1 MRIVVVAGGRRALGR
16 VLVHVIDVMIHA
28 IHAIHAW
35 SPGSLLR
42 DRHGRGRGDETGGEG
57 RYGCWFG
64 WARVD
69 LGGGEELGHGCVVK
83 EGAHHLYTP
92 LPVPQVRRCRL

>member
-1 MRIVVVAGGRRALGR
+1 MTTVVVVVVVVVTGGRRALGR

-42 DRHGRGRGDETGGEG
+42 GRHGRGRGDGTGGG
-57 RYGCWFG
+57 SRSGCWIG
-64 WARVD
+64 WVRVD
-69 LGGGEELGHGCVVK
+69 LGGGEGL
-83 EGAHHLYTP
+83 A
-92 LPVPQVRRCRL
+92 R